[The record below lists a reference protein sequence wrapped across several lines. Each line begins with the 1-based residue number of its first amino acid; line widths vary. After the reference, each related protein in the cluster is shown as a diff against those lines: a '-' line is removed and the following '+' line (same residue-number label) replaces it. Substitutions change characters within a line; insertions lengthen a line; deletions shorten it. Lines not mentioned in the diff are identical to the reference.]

1 MYSFYTRKK
10 QHSSAGPIT
19 PTMAQSSTAVNL
31 TAFQA
36 WDWIYWAVL
45 LAGTPIPLT
54 LLIMTTDDLII
65 ASSGFNI
72 ELLGIIVFKLPIGSK
87 YVFRRHIMPKFMILY
102 ITVHYIGHFLLQP
115 PWPLV
120 RRCGSVI
127 KLTPT
132 THKTQSTGN
141 VINHTWAET
150 PVNSRWIDGFLY
162 ALRREW
168 SRDEVPRVLRGTRE
182 WGDEVMACVTEWQ
195 TPTERER
202 EWERKRERG
211 EESEARSSPWEIF
224 KSSGRD
230 KSVRVA
236 THSVCPLWFM
246 EWDRNWLT
254 ERIDPP
260 THTHTHTHTHR
271 PMS

>member
-132 THKTQSTGN
+132 THKTQSTPMSS
-141 VINHTWAET
+141 IT
-150 PVNSRWIDGFLY
+150 PERRHRLTADELMASSTHWEENEVGMRYQGCWGERENGAMRWWRASPSG
-162 ALRREW
+162 RHR
-168 SRDEVPRVLRGTRE
+168 
-182 WGDEVMACVTEWQ
+182 Q
-195 TPTERER
+195 RER
-202 EWERKRERG
+202 ESERGREREG
-211 EESEARSSPWEIF
+211 KKVRQGPAHGRYLRAAVVTRA
-224 KSSGRD
+224 SG
-230 KSVRVA
+230 S
-236 THSVCPLWFM
+236 
-246 EWDRNWLT
+246 
-254 ERIDPP
+254 
-260 THTHTHTHTHR
+260 
-271 PMS
+271 